1 MRLQVV
7 LRRMLKELNA
17 SPFIGLGIDESTD
30 RSQEKHIAAVVR
42 YVESEES
49 KIKTTFLKLSVITN
63 GTAPAVVEAVKKMLV
78 DFSIPLMKVPMFNI
92 IALKTQEYLSRY

>member
-1 MRLQVV
+1 MLGELQS
-7 LRRMLKELNA
+7 

-42 YVESEES
+42 YVDTSET

-63 GTAPAVVEAVKKMLV
+63 GTAPAIVEAVKKLLK
-78 DFSIPLMKVPMFNI
+78 DFSISLNKVCIVYCIFAI
-92 IALKTQEYLSRY
+92 STEESRIFD